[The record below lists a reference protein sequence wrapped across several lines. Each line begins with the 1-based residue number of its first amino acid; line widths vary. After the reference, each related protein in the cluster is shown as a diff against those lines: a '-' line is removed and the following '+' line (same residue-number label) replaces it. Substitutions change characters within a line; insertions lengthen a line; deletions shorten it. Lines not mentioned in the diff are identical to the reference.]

1 MAYANILTQAGP
13 VEAIPGGIVD
23 GIDYHPSVPWDKAHA
38 AGWRRLAANWNDF
51 TPPDGEQ
58 VTGWLFEQSPSDP
71 EYAVASPITAAIPI
85 PTPERFASGID
96 APLIVLDTPDGKGI
110 GYVAAPDGTL
120 VPVVYAHESPYDMAE
135 LAAKKQAAIAAYTAR
150 MQAAGFTA
158 AEITDLRQFRDVDVD
173 TLFST
178 LTENQRKF
186 LKVVQ
191 AAVVL
196 QIKERVQEANQ

>member
-1 MAYANILTQAGP
+1 MWDRIIDNLISESANKRPKL
-13 VEAIPGGIVD
+13 PGVSNVTD
-23 GIDYHPSVPWDKAHA
+23 EQ
-38 AGWRRLAANWNDF
+38 LAAEGWYERAYEQ
-51 TPPDGEQ
+51 PPAGYRVTAYQWAGVIDGRSVYG
-58 VTGWLFEQSPSDP
+58 VT
-71 EYAVASPITAAIPI
+71 ASE
-85 PTPERFASGID
+85 PTPEPAPERFEAGID
-96 APLIVLDTPDGKGI
+96 TPILVLDTPDARGI

-120 VPVVYAHESPYDMAE
+120 VPIIHAHESAYDMAE

-150 MQAAGFTA
+150 MQAAGFMA
-158 AEITDLRQFRDVDVD
+158 AEITALRQFRDVDVD

-191 AAVVL
+191 AATVL

>member
-1 MAYANILTQAGP
+1 MKQTIVYRLTDGA
-13 VEAIPGGIVD
+13 IVD
-23 GIDYHPSVPWDKAHA
+23 V
-38 AGWRRLAANWNDF
+38 L
-51 TPPDGEQ
+51 PDGAA
-58 VTGWLFEQSPSDP
+58 VSGLADGLAVGTGTAGDATNISE
-71 EYAVASPITAAIPI
+71 VADFST

-96 APLIVLDTPDGKGI
+96 TPLLVLDTPDAKGV
-110 GYVAAPDGTL
+110 GYIAAPDGTL
-120 VPVVYAHESPYDMAE
+120 VPVLYAHESPYDMAE

-178 LTENQRKF
+178 LTANQRKF